1 MDFESILFPGAAA
14 EAIGRTSE
22 ATADYLA
29 DLHLNEIIAAVLKG
43 HEPYDLTAFFRLP
56 LRTEDE
62 VAYRHEILRDL
73 EDEGLRGHV
82 EAFTTAMQR
91 VREEI
96 ALAGKLY
103 YQYQKAIWFLDAVVD
118 YCQAVRALAKALSDG
133 APRSRGMI
141 AFGSY
146 LRAYAGSGQF
156 TELEARSGSLK
167 DGLRDVVYRVQIKG
181 SRVTVRAYEPDPDYS
196 REIEETFAR
205 FRQGD
210 VKDYG
215 VTFPSYPEM
224 NHVEAEVLERVAKL
238 YPDLFASLNAF
249 ADGRQDFLDEL
260 LIRFDREVHFY
271 LAYLAFIR
279 RLQGAGLSF
288 CVPEM
293 RLDNKAVLAEETFD
307 LALAQNLVESGSNV
321 VTNHFHLQDGERIF
335 VVSGPNQ
342 GGKTTFARTF
352 GQLHHFG
359 RLGLPVPGRRAH
371 LLLCDEIF
379 TLFARTEQVEDQRG
393 RLQGE
398 LMRLRAILEAAGE
411 RSILIMNETFSSTT
425 LEDAR
430 LLGRAALERV
440 IRKDMLCVYVT
451 FVDELSTLGEAT
463 VSMVSNVD
471 PDDPTVRTYE
481 ILRRP
486 ADGLAY
492 AMAVAR
498 KRGVTYD
505 MLKRRLAR

>member
-1 MDFESILFPGAAA
+1 MGFESILFPGAAFD
-14 EAIGRTSE
+14 GRPSE
-22 ATADYLA
+22 AAADYLE
-29 DLHLNEIIAAVLKG
+29 DLHLNEIIAAVVEG
-43 HEPYDLTAFFRLP
+43 HEPYDLAAFYRLP

-62 VAYRHEILRDL
+62 VVYRHELLRDL
-73 EDEGLRGHV
+73 QGAGLRGHV
-82 EAFTTAMQR
+82 ETFAAAMRR

-96 ALAGKLY
+96 ALAGKLHNR
-103 YQYQKAIWFLDAVVD
+103 YQKAIWFLDAVVD
-118 YCQAVRALAKALSDG
+118 YCQAVRALARAIPAAS
-133 APRSRGMI
+133 PRSRGMV

-146 LRAYAGSGQF
+146 LRAYAASEQF
-156 TELEARSGSLK
+156 SQLDARSHDLRDS
-167 DGLRDVVYRVQIKG
+167 LRDVAYQVQIRG
-181 SRVTVRAYEPDPDYS
+181 SRVSVRAYEPEPDYS
-196 REIEETFAR
+196 REIEEAFAR

-238 YPDLFASLNAF
+238 QPDLFASLEAF
-249 ADGRQDFLDEL
+249 AVGRQDFLDGTL
-260 LIRFDREVHFY
+260 VRFDREVQFY
-271 LAYLAFIR
+271 LAYMAFIR
-279 RLQGAGLSF
+279 RLEGAGLAF
-288 CVPEM
+288 CLPDM
-293 RLDNKAVLAEETFD
+293 RLDGKGVLAEGSYD
-307 LALAQNLVESGSNV
+307 LALAQSLAKTGGKV
-321 VTNHFHLQDGERIF
+321 VPNDVRLEGDERIL
-335 VVSGPNQ
+335 VISGPNQ

-352 GQLHHFG
+352 GQLHHLG

-371 LLLCDEIF
+371 LLLCDEIY
-379 TLFARTEQVEDQRG
+379 TIFARSEQVEDQRG
-393 RLQGE
+393 RLQDE
-398 LMRLRAILEAAGE
+398 LLRLKAILDAATD
-411 RSILIMNETFSSTT
+411 RSILILNETFASTT

-430 LLGRAALERV
+430 LLGKAALEHV

-463 VSMVSNVD
+463 VSMVGTVD

-498 KRGVTYD
+498 KRGVTYE
-505 MLKRRLAR
+505 MLKRRLER